1 MLVWANL
8 MIEFIDMTLAFCV
21 ALGFALGI
29 ISGLTPGLHL
39 NNFASMLLAISPQLI
54 LLGLTPF
61 QMASIILAASISQT
75 FFDAI
80 PAIFLG
86 APDSETALSVLPGQ
100 RLMLEGRGIE
110 AVRLS
115 ALGSAGS
122 IAFALLLVYPLS
134 WIISSYY
141 DYLTKYVGVL
151 LLAISLMMI
160 KSERGPWIE
169 GQGSL
174 VHWKYKL
181 IAGMLFLTSGVLGI
195 FAFEHEDLLYSP
207 LDLEPQVLLPLLS
220 GIFGASSLILSLT
233 TKVQIP
239 KQVESKIKMPGP
251 TIAKAVL
258 SGGLGGSLLAWSPG
272 GSPSVASIAARLG
285 SPGTAEEFL
294 VSIAGVNSANAL
306 FSLVALYVIDRPRS
320 GAAAA
325 IQQLLTLDQN
335 IMAQMMIMAVIV
347 VLASYLATIAAA
359 QLAARSISSL
369 NYPRLCII
377 VLVFLLAM
385 TYAFTGIFGL
395 FIFFLSTI
403 VGLIAPVAGI
413 HRNHAM
419 GVLMLPLI
427 VMYI

>member
-1 MLVWANL
+1 
-8 MIEFIDMTLAFCV
+8 
-21 ALGFALGI
+21 
-29 ISGLTPGLHL
+29 
-39 NNFASMLLAISPQLI
+39 
-54 LLGLTPF
+54 
-61 QMASIILAASISQT
+61 
-75 FFDAI
+75 
-80 PAIFLG
+80 
-86 APDSETALSVLPGQ
+86 
-100 RLMLEGRGIE
+100 
-110 AVRLS
+110 
-115 ALGSAGS
+115 
-122 IAFALLLVYPLS
+122 
-134 WIISSYY
+134 
-141 DYLTKYVGVL
+141 
-151 LLAISLMMI
+151 
-160 KSERGPWIE
+160 
-169 GQGSL
+169 
-174 VHWKYKL
+174 
-181 IAGMLFLTSGVLGI
+181 MLFLTSGVLGI

-207 LDLEPQVLLPLLS
+207 LDIEPQVLLPLLS

-239 KQVESKIKMPGP
+239 RQTESKIKMPGP
-251 TIAKAVL
+251 TLAKAVL
-258 SGGLGGSLLAWSPG
+258 SGGLGGSLVAWIPGVSPT
-272 GSPSVASIAARLG
+272 VASIAARLG

>member
-1 MLVWANL
+1 ML
-8 MIEFIDMTLAFCV
+8 EFIDTTLAFCV
-21 ALGFALGI
+21 VLGFALGI

-141 DYLTKYVGVL
+141 DYLVKYVGVL

-239 KQVESKIKMPGP
+239 KQTESKIKMPGP

-258 SGGLGGSLLAWSPG
+258 SGGLGGSLVAWIPG
-272 GSPSVASIAARLG
+272 VSPSVASIAARLG

-395 FIFFLSTI
+395 FVFFLSTI

-413 HRNHAM
+413 HRIHAM

>member
-1 MLVWANL
+1 
-8 MIEFIDMTLAFCV
+8 
-21 ALGFALGI
+21 
-29 ISGLTPGLHL
+29 
-39 NNFASMLLAISPQLI
+39 MLLAISPQLL

-141 DYLTKYVGVL
+141 DYLVKYVGVL

-239 KQVESKIKMPGP
+239 KQTESKIKMPGP

-258 SGGLGGSLLAWSPG
+258 SGGLGGSLVAWIPG
-272 GSPSVASIAARLG
+272 VSPSVASIAARLG

-395 FIFFLSTI
+395 FVFFLSTI

-413 HRNHAM
+413 HRIHAM

>member
-1 MLVWANL
+1 

-141 DYLTKYVGVL
+141 DYLVKYVGVL

-239 KQVESKIKMPGP
+239 KQTESKIKMSGP

-258 SGGLGGSLLAWSPG
+258 SGGLGGSLVAWIPG
-272 GSPSVASIAARLG
+272 VSPSVASIAARLG

-395 FIFFLSTI
+395 FVFFLSTI

-413 HRNHAM
+413 HRIHAM

>member
-1 MLVWANL
+1 ML
-8 MIEFIDMTLAFCV
+8 EFIDTTLAFCV

-134 WIISSYY
+134 WIVSSYY
-141 DYLTKYVGVL
+141 DYLVKYVGVL

-160 KSERGPWIE
+160 KSERGQWIE

-239 KQVESKIKMPGP
+239 RQTESKIKMPGP
-251 TIAKAVL
+251 TLAKAVL
-258 SGGLGGSLLAWSPG
+258 SGGLGGSLVAWIPGVSPT
-272 GSPSVASIAARLG
+272 VASIAARLG

-395 FIFFLSTI
+395 FVFFLSTI

-413 HRNHAM
+413 HRIHAM

>member
-1 MLVWANL
+1 ML
-8 MIEFIDMTLAFCV
+8 EFIDTTLAFCV
-21 ALGFALGI
+21 ILGFVLGI

-39 NNFASMLLAISPQLI
+39 NNFASMLLALSPQLI

-122 IAFALLLVYPLS
+122 IAFSLFLIYPLS
-134 WIISSYY
+134 WIVSGYY
-141 DYLTKYVGVL
+141 EYFTKYVGIVL
-151 LLAISLMMI
+151 LGIALMMI

-174 VHWKYKL
+174 VHWKYRL
-181 IAGMLFLTSGVLGI
+181 IAAMLFLTSGLLGL
-195 FAFEHEDLLYSP
+195 FAFEHDGLLSSP
-207 LDLEPQVLLPLLS
+207 LNLEPQVLLPLLS
-220 GIFGASSLILSLT
+220 GIFGASSLILSLS

-239 KQVESKIKMPGP
+239 KQTESWIKMPAP
-251 TIAKAVL
+251 SLIKAVL
-258 SGGLGGSLLAWSPG
+258 SGGLGGSLVAWIPG
-272 GSPSVASIAARLG
+272 ISPSVASIATRLG

-325 IQQLLTLDQN
+325 IQELMTLDERT
-335 IMAQMMIMAVIV
+335 MAMMMVIVMVV
-347 VLASYLATIAAA
+347 VLASYLATVGTADIAA
-359 QLAARSISSL
+359 RTISRL
-369 NYPRLCII
+369 NYTQLCVF
-377 VLVFLLAM
+377 VLVFLLVM

-395 FIFFLSTI
+395 FIFLLSTI
-403 VGLIAPVAGI
+403 VGLVAPVAGI
-413 HRNHAM
+413 HRTHAM

>member
-1 MLVWANL
+1 ML
-8 MIEFIDMTLAFCV
+8 EFIDTTLAFCV
-21 ALGFALGI
+21 ILGFVLGI

-39 NNFASMLLAISPQLI
+39 NNFASMLLALSPQLI
-54 LLGLTPF
+54 LLGFTPF

-122 IAFALLLVYPLS
+122 IAFSLFLVYPLS
-134 WIISSYY
+134 WIVSSYY
-141 DYLTKYVGVL
+141 EYFTKYVGIIL
-151 LLAISLMMI
+151 LGIALMMI

-174 VHWKYKL
+174 VHWKYRL
-181 IAGMLFLTSGVLGI
+181 IAAMLFLTSGLLGL
-195 FAFEHEDLLYSP
+195 FAFEHDGLLSSP
-207 LDLEPQVLLPLLS
+207 LNLEPQVLLPLLS
-220 GIFGASSLILSLT
+220 GIFGASSLILSLS

-239 KQVESKIKMPGP
+239 KQTESRIKMPAP
-251 TIAKAVL
+251 SLIKAVL
-258 SGGLGGSLLAWSPG
+258 SGGLGGSLVAWIPG
-272 GSPSVASIAARLG
+272 ISPSVASIATRLG

-325 IQQLLTLDQN
+325 IQELMTLDERT
-335 IMAQMMIMAVIV
+335 MAMMMVIVMMV
-347 VLASYLATIAAA
+347 VLASYLATVGTADIAA
-359 QLAARSISSL
+359 RTISRL
-369 NYPRLCII
+369 NYTQLCVF
-377 VLVFLLAM
+377 VLVFLLVM

-395 FIFFLSTI
+395 FILLLSTI
-403 VGLIAPVAGI
+403 VGLVAPVAGI
-413 HRNHAM
+413 HRTHAM

>member
-1 MLVWANL
+1 ML
-8 MIEFIDMTLAFCV
+8 EFIDTTLAFCV
-21 ALGFALGI
+21 ILGFVLGI

-39 NNFASMLLAISPQLI
+39 NNFASMLLALSPQLI
-54 LLGLTPF
+54 LLGFTPF

-122 IAFALLLVYPLS
+122 IAFSLFLIYPLS
-134 WIISSYY
+134 WIVSGYY
-141 DYLTKYVGVL
+141 EYFTKYVGIIL
-151 LLAISLMMI
+151 LGIALMMI

-174 VHWKYKL
+174 VHWKYRL
-181 IAGMLFLTSGVLGI
+181 IAAMLFLTSGLLGL
-195 FAFEHEDLLYSP
+195 FAFEHDGLLSSP
-207 LDLEPQVLLPLLS
+207 LNLEPQVLLPLLS
-220 GIFGASSLILSLT
+220 GIFGASSLILSLS

-239 KQVESKIKMPGP
+239 KQTESRIKMPAP
-251 TIAKAVL
+251 SLIKAVL
-258 SGGLGGSLLAWSPG
+258 SGGLGGSLVAWIPG
-272 GSPSVASIAARLG
+272 ISPSVASIATRLG

-325 IQQLLTLDQN
+325 IQELMTLDERT
-335 IMAQMMIMAVIV
+335 MAMMMVIVMMV
-347 VLASYLATIAAA
+347 VLASYLATVGTADIAA
-359 QLAARSISSL
+359 RTISRL
-369 NYPRLCII
+369 NYTQLCVF
-377 VLVFLLAM
+377 VLVFLLVM

-395 FIFFLSTI
+395 FIFLLSTI
-403 VGLIAPVAGI
+403 VGLVAPVAGI
-413 HRNHAM
+413 HRTHAM